1 MSAPSRAA
9 AREAERG
16 LRALGS
22 LLRETAREWSDDD
35 CLRLGAALAYYTLFS
50 LAPLLVIAIAIA
62 ALLYGQELASG
73 ELMRRLEEMTGA
85 EAAEG
90 VRRMIEGASRPRA
103 GIAASLAGFAVMA
116 LGASGAFG
124 QLQRALNDIF
134 DAPRR
139 RGGGV
144 RAQLRQRTLAFSMIV
159 LTGGILVL
167 SLATGTAVA
176 ALGGFLAGLFPGAAL
191 LVRLLDLAASFALTT
206 LLFAVLF
213 HVLPDARPSWSAA
226 WRGGA
231 FTALLF
237 AIGRWAI
244 ALYLGRSSAASIYG
258 AASSLV
264 VLLVWIYYSS
274 QILFF
279 GAEFTHAL
287 ERRRAAAN
295 ATAPPS
301 GAAGS

>member
-1 MSAPSRAA
+1 MSASNRAA
-9 AREAERG
+9 AGGTGRG
-16 LRALGS
+16 LRALGP

-62 ALLYGQELASG
+62 ALLYGEELASG

-103 GIAASLAGFAVMA
+103 GIAASLAGFAAMA

-124 QLQRALNDIF
+124 QLQRALDDIF

-139 RGGGV
+139 RGGV
-144 RAQLRQRTLAFSMIV
+144 RAQLRQRALAFSMIV
-159 LTGGILVL
+159 LTGGVLVL
-167 SLATGTAVA
+167 SLATGTALA
-176 ALGGFLAGLFPGAAL
+176 ALGGFIAGLFPGAAL
-191 LVRLLDLAASFALTT
+191 LARLLDLATSLALTT
-206 LLFAVLF
+206 LLFALLF
-213 HVLPDARPSWSAA
+213 RVLPNARPSWSAA

-237 AIGRWAI
+237 AVGRWAI
-244 ALYLGRSSAASIYG
+244 ALYLGRSSAGSIYG

-279 GAEFTHAL
+279 GAEFTHVL
-287 ERRRAAAN
+287 ERRRAAPE
-295 ATAPPS
+295 APAP
-301 GAAGS
+301 